1 MSTVAARPDPARPDP
16 ARPHPA
22 RPDPARPDPARPAPL
37 RPDRT
42 AVSEGPVSVRRVA
55 VHEVHRSGT
64 EPEAARELLEQV
76 YGARDVVIDLD
87 GPFHFRYRST
97 GDDRVSLRTSSVTA
111 RRSGVLAPGR
121 QYVLAWSVEG
131 GVVIDPDREDGVTLR
146 PGVPVMVPAGRPF
159 ATTAPPGTM
168 HLVHFDADFLEA
180 VAVVGT
186 ARVPVPLAFPAS
198 VPSTHLESLQTTL
211 REVAPAML
219 DTAVV
224 DGDRAVLDLRLAEAV
239 LAAFRP
245 EPDGGQPDVPV
256 DAIDRAKAHMY
267 AHFGVPLT
275 AADIAGAADVSV
287 RTLQE
292 TFQRVEGTT
301 PTAFLRDLRLGKARV
316 ALQLADVRETS
327 VAAVAFSCGFRHMGR
342 FSGSYAGRYGEHPG
356 DTLRGQRRRIA
367 VDGGPVRTVG

>member
-1 MSTVAARPDPARPDP
+1 MSTVAV
-16 ARPHPA
+16 
-22 RPDPARPDPARPAPL
+22 RPDPARPAPL

-76 YGARDVVIDLD
+76 YGARDVVIDPD

-186 ARVPVPLAFPAS
+186 ARVPVSLAFPAS

-275 AADIAGAADVSV
+275 AADVSV

-367 VDGGPVRTVG
+367 VAGGPVRTVG

>member
-1 MSTVAARPDPARPDP
+1 MSTVAARPDPAHPDP
-16 ARPHPA
+16 AH
-22 RPDPARPDPARPAPL
+22 PDPARPDPARPTPQRPALL

-42 AVSEGPVSVRRVA
+42 ADSEGPVSVRRVA
-55 VHEVHRSGT
+55 VHEAHRSGT

-76 YGARDVVIDLD
+76 YGARDVVIDPD
-87 GPFHFRYRST
+87 GPFSFRYRST

-198 VPSTHLESLQTTL
+198 VPSTHLEPLQTTL

-267 AHFGVPLT
+267 AHFSVPLT

-292 TFQRVEGTT
+292 TFQREEGTT
-301 PTAFLRDLRLGKARV
+301 PTAFLRALRLGKARV

-367 VDGGPVRTVG
+367 VAGGPVRIVG